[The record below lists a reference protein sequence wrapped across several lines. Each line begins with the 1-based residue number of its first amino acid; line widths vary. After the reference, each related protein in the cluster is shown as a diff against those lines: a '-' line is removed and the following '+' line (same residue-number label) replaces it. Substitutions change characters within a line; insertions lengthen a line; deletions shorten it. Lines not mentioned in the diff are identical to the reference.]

1 MVGMTEN
8 DLQNIFKIYTKLS
21 PLPAHGEQVVGLG
34 MHIVKKL
41 IDEIGGKIQIN
52 SELGNGTTV
61 KLLIPAM

>member
-1 MVGMTEN
+1 ME
-8 DLQNIFKIYTKLS
+8 S
-21 PLPAHGEQVVGLG
+21 EQVVGLG

-52 SELGNGTTV
+52 SELGIGTTV